1 MKTKPPVRLTLDKV
15 VVRVVQI
22 PMRRPIVARLGEFK
36 SFPYI
41 LTDVHTNEG
50 VIGHSYLEP
59 YRVTA
64 AKSIVGLIEDMAEQ
78 QRGKPVAPFDRFGEA
93 MRSLHLLGR
102 QGVTLIA
109 IAAMD
114 MAMWDALA
122 KASGLPLVVLL
133 GGTVGPVRAYNTN
146 GLWLIPIERLADEAS
161 ALVAEGEFTALK
173 IRLGRD
179 TAKDDLKAIAEVRRA
194 VGDDIILMGDF
205 NQGLSFRP
213 PRTISELRCAGER
226 RVELG
231 ASGFRIEANT
241 CIPDGM
247 IDEDAIRYRWDMV
260 GSKLDER
267 GRRMFAAGEVRTA
280 GRGGLAVVSRITGLA
295 RSTINRGEDDLDGE
309 ELPKGQVRRAG
320 AGRKA
325 VAARDPGLVPALKRL
340 LEPATLGDPMRP
352 LLWVS
357 KSMDKLAAILTAMGH
372 PISADTVRKELVKLG
387 FSRQYNRKA
396 EEGSKHPDR
405 NAQFDHINAKV
416 VTAQAKSQ
424 PIISV
429 DTKKKEL
436 VGNFRNGGSD
446 YRPKGDPLRVKVH
459 DFEDKDL
466 GKVVPY
472 GVYDVTANA
481 GFVSVGITSDTAQFA
496 VQSIRTWLA
505 RMGRERY
512 PDMKELTITA
522 DCGGSNGARVRLWKI
537 ELQKLAD
544 DTNLTLSVHHYPPG
558 TSKWNRI
565 EHRLFCHITQN
576 WRGRPLTDRIAV
588 VELIGATTTKA
599 GLKVECALDER
610 TYEKGIKVRDTE
622 MDALDITG
630 DAFHPEW
637 NYTIKPRQLAEL

>member
-1 MKTKPPVRLTLDKV
+1 
-15 VVRVVQI
+15 
-22 PMRRPIVARLGEFK
+22 
-36 SFPYI
+36 
-41 LTDVHTNEG
+41 
-50 VIGHSYLEP
+50 
-59 YRVTA
+59 
-64 AKSIVGLIEDMAEQ
+64 
-78 QRGKPVAPFDRFGEA
+78 
-93 MRSLHLLGR
+93 
-102 QGVTLIA
+102 
-109 IAAMD
+109 
-114 MAMWDALA
+114 
-122 KASGLPLVVLL
+122 
-133 GGTVGPVRAYNTN
+133 
-146 GLWLIPIERLADEAS
+146 
-161 ALVAEGEFTALK
+161 
-173 IRLGRD
+173 
-179 TAKDDLKAIAEVRRA
+179 
-194 VGDDIILMGDF
+194 
-205 NQGLSFRP
+205 
-213 PRTISELRCAGER
+213 
-226 RVELG
+226 
-231 ASGFRIEANT
+231 
-241 CIPDGM
+241 M

-372 PISADTVRKELVKLG
+372 PIGADTVRKELVKLG

-405 NAQFDHINAKV
+405 DAQFDHINANV
-416 VTAQAKSQ
+416 VAAQARSQ
-424 PIISV
+424 PVVSV

-436 VGNFRNGGSD
+436 VGNFKNGGSD
-446 YRPKGDPLRVKVH
+446 YRPKGDPLRVAVH

-472 GVYDVTANA
+472 GVYDVTANT

-637 NYTIKPRQLAEL
+637 NYTIKPRQLAES